1 VGLYTLLLPFAVPLF
16 LACSLLVIQPEYCR
30 AAEDP
35 LYVGSKACSQCHEK
49 QYENFSKY
57 SKKAHAW
64 NSVAT
69 MKSKLK
75 EQELKQCYECHTT
88 GYGRKGGFVSI
99 EATPHLADVGCESCH
114 GPGGEHA
121 ASGDP
126 KQIKRRP
133 AMETCTA
140 CHNPQRVE
148 DFNFK
153 PLLFSGAH

>member
-1 VGLYTLLLPFAVPLF
+1 MGLYTKLWAVAVPFF
-16 LACSLLVIQPEYCR
+16 LALSIVPVQPESCR
-30 AAEDP
+30 AAEDAV
-35 LYVGSKACSQCHEK
+35 YVGSKACSQCHEK

-64 NSVAT
+64 DSIAI
-69 MKSKLK
+69 MKPKLK

-88 GYGRKGGFVSI
+88 GYGRKGGFVSK

-114 GPGGEHA
+114 GPGGAHA

-126 KQIKRRP
+126 AQVKRRP

>member
-1 VGLYTLLLPFAVPLF
+1 MGQNTNSWSFFVCFCLVSAFLF
-16 LACSLLVIQPEYCR
+16 VQEGQCN
-30 AAEDP
+30 AAGEAA
-35 LYVGSKACSQCHEK
+35 YVGSKACSQCHEK
-49 QYENFSKY
+49 QYENYSKY

-64 NSVAT
+64 DSIAI
-69 MKSKLK
+69 MKPKLK
-75 EQELKQCYECHTT
+75 EQELRQCYECHTT
-88 GYGRKGGFVSI
+88 GYGQKGGFVSK

-133 AMETCTA
+133 AIETCTA

>member
-1 VGLYTLLLPFAVPLF
+1 MGLYTLLLSFVVPLF
-16 LACSLLVIQPEYCR
+16 LASSLLVIQPESCR
-30 AAEDP
+30 AADEP
-35 LYVGSKACSQCHEK
+35 SYVGSKACSQCHEK

-64 NSVAT
+64 DSIAI
-69 MKSKLK
+69 MKPKLK

-88 GYGRKGGFVSI
+88 GYGRKGGFVSK

-126 KQIKRRP
+126 KQIRRRP
-133 AMETCTA
+133 AVETCTA

>member
-1 VGLYTLLLPFAVPLF
+1 MGQNTNSWSFIVSCCLVSAFMFTLARP
-16 LACSLLVIQPEYCR
+16 CS
-30 AAEDP
+30 AAEEV

-64 NSVAT
+64 DSVAI

-88 GYGRKGGFVSI
+88 GYGRKGGFVSK

-133 AMETCTA
+133 AVETCTA

>member
-1 VGLYTLLLPFAVPLF
+1 MGQNTNSWSFIVSCCLVSAFIFTLARP
-16 LACSLLVIQPEYCR
+16 CS
-30 AAEDP
+30 AAEDV
-35 LYVGSKACSQCHEK
+35 LYAGSKACSQCHEK

-64 NSVAT
+64 DSIAI
-69 MKSKLK
+69 MKPKLK

-88 GYGRKGGFVSI
+88 GYGRKGGFVSK

-121 ASGDP
+121 VSGDP
-126 KQIKRRP
+126 AQIKRRP
-133 AMETCTA
+133 AVETCTA

>member
-1 VGLYTLLLPFAVPLF
+1 MFLFHPDVGHA
-16 LACSLLVIQPEYCR
+16 EEE
-30 AAEDP
+30 AA
-35 LYVGSKACSQCHEK
+35 YVGSKACSQCHEK

-57 SKKAHAW
+57 SKKFHAW

-75 EQELKQCYECHTT
+75 EQELRQCYECHTT

-114 GPGGEHA
+114 GPGGAHA

-126 KQIKRRP
+126 GQIKRRP
-133 AMETCTA
+133 AMEICTN